1 MMNSADSDSD
11 CAAHFAT
18 SMGVRQ
24 AAGTAVHLDILD
36 VVDIQ
41 VLEEVAR
48 LDKALAGKSREGMLQ
63 ALLVQGTDQVDTVLV
78 VVDMCQGSQQG
89 DTLQVDTFQL
99 GVFQVDSDLLQCDGV
114 RVYVHAL

>member
-1 MMNSADSDSD
+1 MNTEHR
-11 CAAHFAT
+11 CKH
-18 SMGVRQ
+18 
-24 AAGTAVHLDILD
+24 HLD

-114 RVYVHAL
+114 RVYVPKTHKL